1 MKMMNMCEEQELA
14 EMAKAGLVVSS
25 INNDE
30 IWEDE
35 IGSVYCYCG
44 GGFVWIKQEQ

>member
-1 MKMMNMCEEQELA
+1 MRNMCEEQELA

-25 INNDE
+25 INNYE

-35 IGSVYCYCG
+35 IGSVYCFCG
-44 GGFVWIKQEQ
+44 GGFVWIK